1 MKLVRVDIGMA
12 TAGNTEDEERNNS
25 GSIEDKE
32 LKETR
37 QSFRRGTYI
46 HFFFFFFFFFHN
58 MTHFKKHIKC
68 CKRANPKFRL
78 LNSFDFR

>member
-37 QSFRRGTYI
+37 QSFRRGTYS
-46 HFFFFFFFFFHN
+46 HFFFFFFFFHN

>member
-37 QSFRRGTYI
+37 QSFRSGTYS
-46 HFFFFFFFFFHN
+46 HFFFFFFFFHN

>member
-37 QSFRRGTYI
+37 QSFHRGTYS
-46 HFFFFFFFFFHN
+46 HFFFFFFHN

>member
-37 QSFRRGTYI
+37 QSFRRGTYS
-46 HFFFFFFFFFHN
+46 HFFFFFFFFLHN

>member
-37 QSFRRGTYI
+37 QSFRRGTYS
-46 HFFFFFFFFFHN
+46 HFFFFFFFFFLL
-58 MTHFKKHIKC
+58 T
-68 CKRANPKFRL
+68 FR
-78 LNSFDFR
+78 NI

>member
-37 QSFRRGTYI
+37 QSFRRGTYS
-46 HFFFFFFFFFHN
+46 HFFFFFFFQN

>member
-1 MKLVRVDIGMA
+1 MA

-37 QSFRRGTYI
+37 QSFRRGTYS
-46 HFFFFFFFFFHN
+46 HFFFFFFFHN

>member
-37 QSFRRGTYI
+37 QSFRRGTYS
-46 HFFFFFFFFFHN
+46 HFFFFFFFF
-58 MTHFKKHIKC
+58 
-68 CKRANPKFRL
+68 
-78 LNSFDFR
+78 SS

>member
-12 TAGNTEDEERNNS
+12 TAGNTEDEERNNL

-37 QSFRRGTYI
+37 QSFRRGTVML
-46 HFFFFFFFFFHN
+46 FV
-58 MTHFKKHIKC
+58 
-68 CKRANPKFRL
+68 
-78 LNSFDFR
+78 

>member
-37 QSFRRGTYI
+37 QSFRRGTYS
-46 HFFFFFFFFFHN
+46 HFFFFFFF
-58 MTHFKKHIKC
+58 I
-68 CKRANPKFRL
+68 
-78 LNSFDFR
+78 